1 MRKLTTEEFIAKA
14 KEKHGDYY
22 DYSKTTYVNSKGYL
36 IITCPKHGD
45 FEQRGVNHL
54 SGYGCSK
61 CGIDKQYG
69 PKRTTED
76 FIKECISV
84 HGSKYDYSKVIYT
97 GANNKIIIVCKEH
110 GEFEQVAYGHLIGKG
125 CMKCFHER
133 RAGVSRLDVEEVRNR
148 LNSFFNGEYEIVSDL
163 EKDYQNLYSSVTFKC
178 KKHGEFKQKVINRL
192 AGHGCP
198 TCGKVISRA
207 ENDVAEFINS
217 LGVQVDRNVKKLIDV
232 GELDI
237 VVRSNNIA
245 IEYNGLRWHSDA
257 YVSDD
262 YHLVKTEKCKEKGV
276 RLIHIFEDE
285 WLTKPEIVKSRLRN
299 ILGCNETKIFA
310 RKCIVKELSN
320 KEVRSF
326 LNGNHIQGHVNAKVS
341 LGLFYNDELVSV
353 MTFSSLRKNLGQ
365 TAKEDSYELLR
376 FCNKLN
382 TSVVGGAS
390 KLLSFFEKRFKP
402 KMVISYADRRWSEGE
417 LYTSLGFEFEHL
429 SQPNYFYV
437 RGSQRENRF
446 KYRKS
451 ELVKQGHDPS
461 KSERVIMEELGYV
474 RVYDC
479 GAMRFV
485 KNYHND

>member
-1 MRKLTTEEFIAKA
+1 MKKLTTEEFIAKA

-22 DYSKTTYVNSKGYL
+22 DYSKTTYVNSREYL
-36 IITCPKHGD
+36 TITCPKHGD
-45 FEQRGVNHL
+45 FMQKGAGHL

-61 CGIDKQYG
+61 CGVDKQSG
-69 PKRTTED
+69 PRKTTED
-76 FIKECISV
+76 FIKECVSV
-84 HGSKYDYSKVIYT
+84 HGDYYDYSKTIYVSAHDKITVI
-97 GANNKIIIVCKEH
+97 CKEH
-110 GEFEQVAYGHLIGKG
+110 GEFEQVANEHLRGKG
-125 CMKCFHER
+125 CVKCSYER
-133 RAGVSRLDVEEVRNR
+133 RADKRRYDKDVLTDKLNALDDGKYKVVGEIEDYKNI
-148 LNSFFNGEYEIVSDL
+148 SQTITFNCE
-163 EKDYQNLYSSVTFKC
+163 
-178 KKHGEFKQKVINRL
+178 KHGDFQQKIILRLTGRACPKCANNISYKEQEVAAFVKSLSVDVITNSKSII
-192 AGHGCP
+192 GN
-198 TCGKVISRA
+198 GK
-207 ENDVAEFINS
+207 
-217 LGVQVDRNVKKLIDV
+217 
-232 GELDI
+232 ELDI
-237 VVRSNNIA
+237 YIPSKNLA
-245 IEYNGLRWHSDA
+245 IEYNGLYWHSDA
-257 YVSDD
+257 YVSND

-299 ILGCNETKIFA
+299 ILGCNEVKIFA
-310 RKCIVKELSN
+310 RKCVVKELSN

-341 LGLFYNDELVSV
+341 LGLFYNDELVSA

-437 RGSQRENRF
+437 RGNQRENRF

-461 KSERVIMEELGYV
+461 KSERVIMGELGYV
-474 RVYDC
+474 RIYDC

-485 KNYHND
+485 KNYRNN